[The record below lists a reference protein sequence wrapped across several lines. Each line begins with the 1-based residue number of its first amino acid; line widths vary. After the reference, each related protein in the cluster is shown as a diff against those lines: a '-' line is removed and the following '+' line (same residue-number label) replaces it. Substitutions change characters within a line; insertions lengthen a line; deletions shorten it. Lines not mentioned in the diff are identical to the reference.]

1 VSKLCTRLVVSTFEG
16 LQLRPIIRRNV
27 IAISALLGSLFWFID
42 GLLDYFFFFEGS
54 LVGILFTNVPPH
66 ELYIRLVWFFG
77 LLLIGVFSTRII
89 EEREEALKEKQDLE
103 ELLRSVRNVNQLLV
117 KGKEREDLIQETCE
131 ILYKTKGLKH
141 VWIALFDDSEEL
153 IAASQSGLE
162 EKFEPIR
169 KKLRSGTFP
178 KRIRRAMD
186 ESSTLITRGSEG
198 ISEDWPLAD
207 ECREATTVTHRLE
220 HNSKVYG
227 IISACLPE
235 KVTDEELGLLDEVAG
250 DIAFGLYNKDVEEK
264 RKRAVE
270 KLARSRK
277 QFRRAVQ
284 LAPFPMMI
292 HAEDGEVFALNDR
305 WENISGYGE
314 EEISTIS
321 DWTKRAYGE
330 ERNNVREH
338 INELY
343 ELDRRIDEG
352 EYELTTKDGS
362 KRIWDFSSAPIGRSD
377 DGRRLVLSIAH
388 DVTERKRIEQKVE
401 KERDRAQRYLNIA
414 GSIIVL
420 VDKESKVKEINKKGC
435 EILGYEKDE
444 VIGKNW
450 FDNFIPEKVRE
461 TIIEESRKPLM
472 EGAIEEA
479 EYYENSIL
487 TKDGEER
494 IIAWE
499 NTPIRENGQIV
510 GTLSSGIDIT
520 ERKKMEELLQEE
532 HDRIEDSFVQLAETT
547 SRVLGVRDPYTEAH
561 EQRVAELA
569 KEVGSRMGLDEEKL
583 LGLYIGGVLHDIGKI
598 AIPETILTKPG
609 ELKDVE
615 WDMIKSH
622 PEVGYN
628 QILED
633 TDFPWPVAEMTL
645 HHHERLDGSGYPDG
659 LEEEE
664 LTTEVR
670 ILGAVDVVEAM
681 STRRPYRKARTKD
694 RTLGVLEDEKTTKF
708 DPEVVGI
715 LVDMIKKGI
724 IQFGGK

>member
-1 VSKLCTRLVVSTFEG
+1 
-16 LQLRPIIRRNV
+16 
-27 IAISALLGSLFWFID
+27 
-42 GLLDYFFFFEGS
+42 
-54 LVGILFTNVPPH
+54 
-66 ELYIRLVWFFG
+66 
-77 LLLIGVFSTRII
+77 
-89 EEREEALKEKQDLE
+89 
-103 ELLRSVRNVNQLLV
+103 
-117 KGKEREDLIQETCE
+117 
-131 ILYKTKGLKH
+131 
-141 VWIALFDDSEEL
+141 
-153 IAASQSGLE
+153 
-162 EKFEPIR
+162 
-169 KKLRSGTFP
+169 
-178 KRIRRAMD
+178 M
-186 ESSTLITRGSEG
+186 
-198 ISEDWPLAD
+198 
-207 ECREATTVTHRLE
+207 
-220 HNSKVYG
+220 
-227 IISACLPE
+227 
-235 KVTDEELGLLDEVAG
+235 GLLDEVAG

-520 ERKKMEELLQEE
+520 ERKKMEELLQKER
-532 HDRIEDSFVQLAETT
+532 DRIEDPFVQLAETT

-715 LVDMIKKGI
+715 LVDMIKEGI